1 MPNFKVGLT
10 HAPVTPFKRGHSI
23 DYDTYA
29 KVLEFHLKNGAE
41 AVALPM
47 PEGEDLSLTDVE
59 QRKLIEF
66 AVKEVKGR
74 VPVIAHVSDAGT
86 AIAVDRAK
94 HAEKAG
100 ASALVTHPPYFWHP
114 KPEMAVEHIVAIGS
128 AVGLPVLVCTP
139 PVENV
144 GIHLTAGMFM
154 QLVDKLKNLRGIV
167 DAEMDFVFMEEIM
180 ANRQQR
186 KADYDLISGA
196 DYMVPPAAV
205 GGKGAFSSLAAIA
218 PKLVKQVYDLCAKED
233 FIEARKGQ
241 EQLGE
246 LRQLVKHP
254 RLETG
259 LKAAMRAMG
268 RDCGDPRPP
277 AKALGEVEHGKVGE
291 AIAKMAFLAAEPR
304 GW

>member
-1 MPNFKVGLT
+1 
-10 HAPVTPFKRGHSI
+10 
-23 DYDTYA
+23 
-29 KVLEFHLKNGAE
+29 
-41 AVALPM
+41 
-47 PEGEDLSLTDVE
+47 
-59 QRKLIEF
+59 
-66 AVKEVKGR
+66 
-74 VPVIAHVSDAGT
+74 
-86 AIAVDRAK
+86 
-94 HAEKAG
+94 
-100 ASALVTHPPYFWHP
+100 
-114 KPEMAVEHIVAIGS
+114 
-128 AVGLPVLVCTP
+128 
-139 PVENV
+139 
-144 GIHLTAGMFM
+144 
-154 QLVDKLKNLRGIV
+154 
-167 DAEMDFVFMEEIM
+167 MEEIM
-180 ANRQQR
+180 ANRQLR

-268 RDCGDPRPP
+268 RECGNPRPP
-277 AKALGEVEHGKVGE
+277 AKALGEVELGKATD
-291 AIAKMAFLAAEPR
+291 AIAALGFLKGEPK